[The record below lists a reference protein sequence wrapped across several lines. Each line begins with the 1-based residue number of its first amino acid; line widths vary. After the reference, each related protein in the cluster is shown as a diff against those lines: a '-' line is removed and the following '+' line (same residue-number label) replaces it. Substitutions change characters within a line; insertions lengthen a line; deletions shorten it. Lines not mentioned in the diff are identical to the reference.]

1 MTQEQ
6 DTAVVI
12 PNGKST
18 VLEALDRLKWW
29 TVGLSVGLV
38 LFVLVTFVVRSYDLH
53 RVAENAQQN
62 RIALCALR
70 DDLHRRVDAAQRF
83 LDNNPGSLPGIPPKE
98 IRESIQN
105 QRRTIAALRII
116 DCAEIA
122 VPKVT

>member
-1 MTQEQ
+1 MTEEK
-6 DTAVVI
+6 DTAVI

-38 LFVLVTFVVRSYDLH
+38 LLVLVTFVVRSFDLN

-70 DDLHRRVDAAQRF
+70 EDLHRRIDAAQRF
-83 LDNNPGSLPGIPPKE
+83 LENNPGAIPGIPPKE

-105 QRRTIAALRII
+105 QRRTVAALRVI
-116 DCAEIA
+116 DCTEIV
-122 VPKVT
+122 VPEVA